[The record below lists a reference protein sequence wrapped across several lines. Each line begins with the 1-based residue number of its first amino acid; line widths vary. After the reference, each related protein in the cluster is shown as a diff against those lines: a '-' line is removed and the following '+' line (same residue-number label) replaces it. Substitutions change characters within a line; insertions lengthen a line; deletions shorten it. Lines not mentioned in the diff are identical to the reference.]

1 VSIFLSGRRG
11 GGAGLAALAALV
23 VALAASPA
31 AIAASGSGS
40 GSGGSGGSGGA
51 AADFALTGNYKPPVF
66 VGHLVRGGLLGCAF
80 CTTSVEPRYPVTGF
94 TPGWDS
100 NVLGVVSLNGFAGD
114 VTLDVA
120 GLPAG
125 VSSQTATSLR
135 VPRGGA
141 ATTPFSLRAS
151 ASAATGTATVTVRA
165 TGGGRVHTIALPI
178 SVADALP
185 GS

>member
-1 VSIFLSGRRG
+1 V
-11 GGAGLAALAALV
+11 
-23 VALAASPA
+23 
-31 AIAASGSGS
+31 
-40 GSGGSGGSGGA
+40 
-51 AADFALTGNYKPPVF
+51 FA
-66 VGHLVRGGLLGCAF
+66 GHLVRGGLLACAF

-94 TPGWDS
+94 TRGWDS
-100 NVLGVVSLNGFAGD
+100 NVLEIVSLNGFAGD
-114 VTLDVA
+114 VTLGIA

-125 VSSQTATSLR
+125 VSSHTAAGVR

-141 ATTPFSLRAS
+141 ATTPFSLRAG

-165 TGGGRVHTIALPI
+165 TGGGRAHTITLPI

>member
-1 VSIFLSGRRG
+1 VSIFMSSRRG
-11 GGAGLAALAALV
+11 RVAGLAALAAAV
-23 VALAASPA
+23 VAVATSPA

-40 GSGGSGGSGGA
+40 GGGGGSRA
-51 AADFALTGNYKPPVF
+51 AAGDFALSANYKPPVF
-66 VGHLVRGGLLGCAF
+66 VGQLVRGGLLSCAL

-100 NVLGVVSLNGFAGD
+100 NSLGLVSLNGFAGD
-114 VTLDVA
+114 VTVELT

-125 VSSQTATSLR
+125 VSSQTATSMR

-151 ASAATGTATVTVRA
+151 ASAATGGATVTVRA
-165 TGGGRVHTIALPI
+165 TGAGRVHTITLPI
-178 SVADALP
+178 SVADSLP

>member
-1 VSIFLSGRRG
+1 VSILMSSRRGRRA
-11 GGAGLAALAALV
+11 GAAALAAVVV

-31 AIAASGSGS
+31 AVAGSGRS
-40 GSGGSGGSGGA
+40 SGGGGG
-51 AADFALTGNYKPPVF
+51 AADFALTANYSSPLF
-66 VGHLVRGGLLGCAF
+66 AGHLVRGGLLACAF

-100 NVLGVVSLNGFAGD
+100 NSLAVVSLNGFAGD
-114 VTLDVA
+114 VTLGLT

-125 VSSQTATSLR
+125 VSSQTAASVR

-151 ASAATGTATVTVRA
+151 ASAATGGATMTVRA
-165 TGGGRVHTIALPI
+165 TGGGRAHAITLPI

-185 GS
+185 AS